1 MLDGFMSSIFCVKNS
16 LKINLSCRFVVE
28 MLDRRVEIEK
38 QDKEG
43 VLGRGG
49 PE

>member
-1 MLDGFMSSIFCVKNS
+1 MSSIFCVKNS

-38 QDKEG
+38 LDYRKKESG
-43 VLGRGG
+43 LIYFGAA
-49 PE
+49 